1 MNDRMAAPRCLA
13 KPGREPRGALR
24 RAAAMRGVVIVI
36 VIMAVGIGMILMIPR
51 KSAFRE
57 GVPPANVQGT
67 PFRTEVTTTATAP
80 VAQPTTSA
88 SQPRPIISSNIP
100 GMMPILLDSAKLAT
114 IGEDV
119 DDDGTIHLSIDQL
132 ACYPY
137 DLLAMNEWLH
147 DPEAGPRPDQIPVQV
162 RRLNGK
168 RVELRGY
175 MMPVTMYEDGTPM
188 FLLLRDALACCF
200 GMAHGMNAWVR
211 VEMKN
216 DERVGYVSGTP
227 IVVRGTLEVGE
238 QIEDDLVMSIYR
250 LRGERVRRM
259 DGY

>member
-1 MNDRMAAPRCLA
+1 MNTTRQTVRDDRM
-13 KPGREPRGALR
+13 PGHRRRYAGALRGALI
-24 RAAAMRGVVIVI
+24 ALTFVALGVGALFVFS
-36 VIMAVGIGMILMIPR
+36 PR
-51 KSAFRE
+51 SRPKSATPE
-57 GVPPANVQGT
+57 NVQGA
-67 PFRTEVTTTATAP
+67 PLRTDPVAP
-80 VAQPTTSA
+80 VPGGKSTTSPA
-88 SQPRPIISSNIP
+88 TTQSSPRPIISASIP
-100 GMMPILLDSAKLAT
+100 GMMPIVVDPSKLAT
-114 IGEDV
+114 IGQDV

-147 DPEAGPRPDQIPVQV
+147 DPESGPRPEQIPEQI
-162 RRLNGK
+162 RKLNGK

-175 MMPVTMYEDGTPM
+175 MMPVTMYEEGTPM

-216 DERVGYVSGTP
+216 DERVAYVSGTP
-227 IVVRGTLEVGE
+227 IVVRGILEVGE
-238 QIEDDLVMSIYR
+238 QVEDDLVMSIYR
-250 LRGERVRRM
+250 LRGERVRRL